1 MDLPQYRRLPKHI
14 GVIPDGNRR
23 WALQRGLPKEAG
35 YDYGIDPGFQLY
47 ELCRALHIP
56 ELTLYGFTVDNT
68 KRPATQRRAFQDA
81 CIQSVRRIADRDAA
95 LLVVGDS
102 DSPMFPSELRPF
114 TTRTTFGDGSIKV
127 NFLVNYGWN
136 WDLGHSLL
144 KSPPTSLR
152 RGSTQVMRS
161 LGSRDV
167 SRIDLVIRW
176 GGRRRLSGF
185 LPAQS
190 VYADFYIVDALWP
203 DFQPE
208 HLFEALRWYERQ
220 DVTLGG

>member
-1 MDLPQYRRLPKHI
+1 MELPQFTRLPRHI

-23 WALQRGLPKEAG
+23 WALRNGLPKQAG
-35 YDYGIDPGFQLY
+35 YDHGIDPGFELY

-68 KRPATQRRAFQDA
+68 KRPAMQRRAFQQA
-81 CIQSVRRIADRDAA
+81 CVESVRRIAERDAA

-102 DSPMFPSELRPF
+102 DSPMFPLELRPY
-114 TTRTTFGDGSIKV
+114 TKRTKFGAGSIRV

-136 WDLGHSLL
+136 WDLGHSL
-144 KSPPTSLR
+144 TSR
-152 RGSTQVMRS
+152 PSAGRARGEARILHS
-161 LGSRDV
+161 LGSRDI
-167 SRIDLVIRW
+167 SLIDLVIRW

-190 VYADFYIVDALWP
+190 VYADFYTVDDLWP
-203 DFQPE
+203 DFRPE
-208 HLFEALRWYERQ
+208 HLFDALRWYGQQ
-220 DVTLGG
+220 DVTRGG